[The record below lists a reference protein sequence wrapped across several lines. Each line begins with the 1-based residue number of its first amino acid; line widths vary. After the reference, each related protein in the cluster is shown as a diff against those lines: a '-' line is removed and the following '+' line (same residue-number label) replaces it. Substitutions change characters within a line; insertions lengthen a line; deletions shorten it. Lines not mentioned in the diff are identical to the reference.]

1 MMRDDEQKRT
11 SDRRANVDR
20 RPADTGTDLEA
31 GDNMRF
37 LAIPVAHNDAIVAES
52 TCRAGVF

>member
-20 RPADTGTDLEA
+20 RPAETGTDLVA

-52 TCRAGVF
+52 RAGVF